1 MSGGDWL
8 VTVLALPLA
17 GAVAALLAG
26 RRRAAAVGLLTSLLG
41 TAAVLGLT
49 AQVLAGG
56 AQRVVVGGWVVPL
69 GIELRADGLAL
80 AMLSMTAMVGVGIA
94 LYAWRYFGT
103 AHGPAAAAH
112 GDPHAGEHAH
122 PSGGNPSGRAAP
134 STTWLFWPVWLL
146 AWGALNALYLS
157 GDLFNLYV
165 TLELLGLAA
174 VALVAL
180 AGAGAA
186 SAALR
191 YLLLALLGSM
201 LYILGVEL
209 LYASH
214 QTLDLQQLRTRL
226 QPGLSAALA
235 AALMTTGLLVKT
247 AIFPLHFWLPPA
259 HASAPA
265 PVSAALSALVVK
277 AGFYLLARLWL
288 DLFGAL
294 PWSAVPTLLGA
305 LGAGAVLWGG
315 VQALRQERLK
325 AMIAYSTVAQ
335 LGYLMLALPL
345 AGRAA
350 ADATD
355 PGGAMASGAMAAAVL
370 LAASH
375 AAAKAAMFLCA
386 GSLLAAYGH
395 DRIDALAGFGAR
407 LPVTATAFALAALSL
422 VGLPPTGGFVGKYLL
437 VEAAVRAGAWGSV
450 AVVLAGSLLAAMF
463 LFHALSRAFV
473 DIPEP
478 PAAVAPTS
486 PAAPAAP
493 QFASLALA
501 LLAVALALAGGPLRE
516 LLAVGAVR

>member
-1 MSGGDWL
+1 MTSGGAWMIA
-8 VTVLALPLA
+8 VLAVPLA
-17 GAVAALLAG
+17 AAVAALLAG
-26 RRRAAAVGLLTSLLG
+26 RRGAAAAGLLGSVLG
-41 TAAVLGLT
+41 TAAVLGL
-49 AQVLAGG
+49 AAAVLTDGM
-56 AQRVVVGGWVVPL
+56 QRVIVGGWAAPL
-69 GIELRADGLAL
+69 GIELRADGLST
-80 AMLSMTAMVGVGIA
+80 AMLLMTAVVGAGIA
-94 LYAWRYFGT
+94 LYAWRYFGASHAAGT
-103 AHGPAAAAH
+103 PHTPEAAA
-112 GDPHAGEHAH
+112 G
-122 PSGGNPSGRAAP
+122 AANDRQE
-134 STTWLFWPVWLL
+134 WLFWPVWLL

-186 SAALR
+186 AAALR

-209 LYASH
+209 LYAAH
-214 QTLDLQQLRTRL
+214 QTLDLQQLRERV
-226 QPGLSAALA
+226 QPSLSVGLA
-235 AALMTTGLLVKT
+235 AALMTAGLLVKT
-247 AIFPLHFWLPPA
+247 AVFPLHFWLPPA
-259 HASAPA
+259 HGSAPA

-294 PWSAVPTLLGA
+294 PWQAVPTLLGA

-315 VQALRQERLK
+315 VQALRQPRLK
-325 AMIAYSTVAQ
+325 PMIAYSTVAQ
-335 LGYLMLALPL
+335 LGYLMIALPL
-345 AGRAA
+345 AGGAA
-350 ADATD
+350 A
-355 PGGAMASGAMAAAVL
+355 GGALTAAVL

-407 LPVTATAFALAALSL
+407 LPLTATAFALAALSL

-437 VEAAVRAGAWGSV
+437 VESAVRAGAWVTV
-450 AVVLAGSLLAAMF
+450 AVVLAGSLLAAMY

-473 DIPEP
+473 EP
-478 PAAVAPTS
+478 GELPPGAWVAPS
-486 PAAPAAP
+486 APTAP

-501 LLAVALALAGGPLRE
+501 LLAVALALAGAPLGA
-516 LLAVGAVR
+516 LLAVGAAP

>member
-1 MSGGDWL
+1 MSGGAWMVAV
-8 VTVLALPLA
+8 VTVPLA
-17 GAVAALLAG
+17 AAVAALLAG
-26 RRRAAAVGLLTSLLG
+26 RRGAAAAGLLGSLIG
-41 TAAVLGLT
+41 TVAVLGLEV
-49 AQVLAGG
+49 AVLRDGM
-56 AQRVVVGGWVVPL
+56 QRVIVGGWAAPL
-69 GIELRADGLAL
+69 GIELRADGLSS
-80 AMLSMTAMVGVGIA
+80 AMLLMTAVVGAGISF
-94 LYAWRYFGT
+94 YAWGYFDAPHAAGAT
-103 AHGPAAAAH
+103 HAPGPAP
-112 GDPHAGEHAH
+112 DTPTD
-122 PSGGNPSGRAAP
+122 RQD
-134 STTWLFWPVWLL
+134 WLFWPVWLL
-146 AWGALNALYLS
+146 AWGALNALYIS

-186 SAALR
+186 AAALR

-209 LYASH
+209 LYAAH
-214 QTLDLQQLRTRL
+214 QTLDLQQLRERV
-226 QPGLSAALA
+226 QPSLSVGLA

-247 AIFPLHFWLPPA
+247 AVFPLHFWLPPA
-259 HASAPA
+259 HGAAPA

-294 PWSAVPTLLGA
+294 PWQAVPTLLGA

-315 VQALRQERLK
+315 VQALRQQRLK
-325 AMIAYSTVAQ
+325 PMIAYSTVAQ
-335 LGYLMLALPL
+335 LGYLMIALPL
-345 AGRAA
+345 AGREAA
-350 ADATD
+350 GAA
-355 PGGAMASGAMAAAVL
+355 GGALTAAVL

-375 AAAKAAMFLCA
+375 AAAKASMFLCA

-407 LPVTATAFALAALSL
+407 LPLTATAFALATLSL

-437 VEAAVRAGAWGSV
+437 VESAVRAGAWVTV
-450 AVVLAGSLLAAMF
+450 AVVLAGSLLAAMV

-473 DIPEP
+473 EP
-478 PAAVAPTS
+478 GELPPGTLVAPS
-486 PAAPAAP
+486 APTTP

-501 LLAVALALAGGPLRE
+501 LLAVAMALAGGPLGA
-516 LLAVGAVR
+516 LLAVGAAP